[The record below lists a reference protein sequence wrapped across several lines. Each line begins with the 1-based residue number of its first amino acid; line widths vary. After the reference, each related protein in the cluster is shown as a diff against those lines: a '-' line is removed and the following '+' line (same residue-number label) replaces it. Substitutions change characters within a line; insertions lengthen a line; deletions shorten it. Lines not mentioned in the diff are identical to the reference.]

1 MTEQKVYANL
11 TVSKPVY
18 DQFRAICDYRGWKY
32 NKQVEKLMKEFNER
46 HGGQTTDARRTR

>member
-1 MTEQKVYANL
+1 MTEQKIYANL

-18 DQFRAICDYRGWKY
+18 DQFRAICDDQGWKY

-46 HGGQTTDARRTR
+46 HGGQTTDA